1 MPKTRGEKRRAT
13 RQTKALLEM
22 LFPVDME
29 FNRAIL
35 TVGEGGP
42 QYENIYKHYL
52 YIWQTVCHNAE
63 LMDID
68 IVEINKTY
76 FAESYAPFDWTT
88 DAVDHLTPVEFKK

>member
-1 MPKTRGEKRRAT
+1 
-13 RQTKALLEM
+13 
-22 LFPVDME
+22 ME

-52 YIWQTVCHNAE
+52 DIWQMICYNIE
-63 LMDID
+63 RMQID
-68 IVEINKTY
+68 IVEVNKTY

-88 DAVDHLTPVEFKK
+88 DNVERLTPVELKK

>member
-1 MPKTRGEKRRAT
+1 
-13 RQTKALLEM
+13 M

-35 TVGEGGP
+35 TVGESGP

-52 YIWQTVCHNAE
+52 DIWQTVCHLTE
-63 LMDID
+63 RMEID
-68 IVEINKTY
+68 IVEVNKTY

-88 DAVDHLTPVEFKK
+88 DNTEKLIMVEDKK